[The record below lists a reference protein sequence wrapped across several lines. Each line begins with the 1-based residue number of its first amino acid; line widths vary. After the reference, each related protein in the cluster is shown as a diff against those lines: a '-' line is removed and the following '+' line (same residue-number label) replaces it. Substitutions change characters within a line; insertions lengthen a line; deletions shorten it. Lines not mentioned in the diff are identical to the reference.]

1 MRQGASSKKNFSKVP
16 SMMATL
22 PKSYQMAKE
31 SSLNNASD
39 KTTIKFSN
47 SYKRYLKKTKL
58 KNTALETMIGVE
70 GNKIVETKTSFF

>member
-1 MRQGASSKKNFSKVP
+1 MRQGANSKKNFSKVP
-16 SMMATL
+16 SMMVTL

-58 KNTALETMIGVE
+58 KSTALETMIGVE